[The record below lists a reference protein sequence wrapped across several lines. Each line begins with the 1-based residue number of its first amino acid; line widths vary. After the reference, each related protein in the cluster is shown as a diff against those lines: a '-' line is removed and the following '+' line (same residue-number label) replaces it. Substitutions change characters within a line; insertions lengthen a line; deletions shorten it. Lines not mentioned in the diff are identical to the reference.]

1 MTDIGPIL
9 DMDDILD
16 EVIAWSAPLPLQPHE
31 FTVNDYLTRLKQATG
46 QTMSR
51 GTARMRLEALVV
63 KGKLVKRDI
72 IHNGTHCNAYS
83 FPEK

>member
-31 FTVNDYLTRLKQATG
+31 FTVKQYVTRLEEQTG
-46 QTMSR
+46 ETVSVGAVR
-51 GTARMRLEALVV
+51 GRLDILIA
-63 KGKLVKRDI
+63 KGELTKRDV
-72 IHNGTHCNAYS
+72 IHDGTHCNAYS
-83 FPEK
+83 FPKK